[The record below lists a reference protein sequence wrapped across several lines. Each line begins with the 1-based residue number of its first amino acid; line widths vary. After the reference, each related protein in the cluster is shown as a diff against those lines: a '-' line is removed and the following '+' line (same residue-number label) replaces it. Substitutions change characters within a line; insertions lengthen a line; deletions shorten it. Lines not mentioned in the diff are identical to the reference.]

1 MPVYWHCGH
10 VFGLLFIFSGHQY
23 FLTKGGRAYFDTPSF
38 IMLMQSIHVVNKL
51 VDLTSVNLCGFTDF
65 RVLPDSMEK
74 DNYAPQKLNHT
85 ARNNRMQDERQNQAV
100 LPDEQKY
107 L

>member
-1 MPVYWHCGH
+1 MKSLRHNKGRAWESSAFEH
-10 VFGLLFIFSGHQY
+10 

-51 VDLTSVNLCGFTDF
+51 VCLTSVNLCGFTDF

-74 DNYAPQKLNHT
+74 DNFAPQKLNHT